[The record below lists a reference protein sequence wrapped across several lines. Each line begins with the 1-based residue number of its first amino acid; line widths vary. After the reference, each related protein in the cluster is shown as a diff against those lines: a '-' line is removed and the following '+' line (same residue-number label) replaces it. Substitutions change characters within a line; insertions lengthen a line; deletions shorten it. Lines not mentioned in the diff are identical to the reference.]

1 MAVSTFFVKGV
12 IRLIF
17 RKKVAKNSVIRNGCV
32 ITMKEKE
39 LYLEYMTKKKHQKKQ
54 KLEYVKFEKMQKFYV
69 KWRKQNNGI
78 QRIYRR
84 SNGKNK
90 KLSSG

>member
-17 RKKVAKNSVIRNGCV
+17 RKKVAENSVIRNGGV

-54 KLEYVKFEKMQKFYV
+54 KLEYAKFEKNAKILYEV
-69 KWRKQNNGI
+69 EKTK
-78 QRIYRR
+78 
-84 SNGKNK
+84 
-90 KLSSG
+90 

>member
-17 RKKVAKNSVIRNGCV
+17 RKKVAKNSVIRNGGV

-54 KLEYVKFEKMQKFYV
+54 KLEYVKFEKNAKILCEV
-69 KWRKQNNGI
+69 EKTK
-78 QRIYRR
+78 
-84 SNGKNK
+84 
-90 KLSSG
+90 

>member
-39 LYLEYMTKKKHQKKQ
+39 LYLEYMTKKKHQKKR
-54 KLEYVKFEKMQKFYV
+54 KLEYVKFEKNAKILCEV
-69 KWRKQNNGI
+69 EKTK
-78 QRIYRR
+78 
-84 SNGKNK
+84 
-90 KLSSG
+90 

>member
-17 RKKVAKNSVIRNGCV
+17 RKKVAKNSVIRNGGV

-39 LYLEYMTKKKHQKKQ
+39 LYLEYMTKKKHQKKT
-54 KLEYVKFEKMQKFYV
+54 EIRVREI
-69 KWRKQNNGI
+69 RKKC
-78 QRIYRR
+78 
-84 SNGKNK
+84 KNFI
-90 KLSSG
+90 

>member
-17 RKKVAKNSVIRNGCV
+17 RKKVAKNSVIRNGGV

-39 LYLEYMTKKKHQKKQ
+39 LYLEYMTKKK
-54 KLEYVKFEKMQKFYV
+54 LLLT
-69 KWRKQNNGI
+69 
-78 QRIYRR
+78 
-84 SNGKNK
+84 S
-90 KLSSG
+90 